1 MRHLVSLSIVISLV
15 TFLFVAPGCQQ
26 KPKEE
31 VKPAEVT
38 EPAKEMGKEV
48 MEEGKEAVEAGKEM
62 VEEGKEAAK
71 EMMEEGKEMME
82 KPEGEMMEKPPA
94 EK

>member
-48 MEEGKEAVEAGKEM
+48 MEEGKEAVEEGKEAVGEA
-62 VEEGKEAAK
+62 VEEGKEAAG
-71 EMMEEGKEMME
+71 EVME
-82 KPEGEMMEKPPA
+82 KGKEMMEKPPA

>member
-48 MEEGKEAVEAGKEM
+48 MEEGKEAKLSRKGRKLSVRPLKKARKPRGK
-62 VEEGKEAAK
+62 
-71 EMMEEGKEMME
+71 
-82 KPEGEMMEKPPA
+82 
-94 EK
+94 